1 METQKQKMNR
11 KIIAELMRSPLC
23 VRAHVVKTNDITES
37 YFFLTPENIA
47 NFIGQRPFAY
57 RIILTTMDG
66 DLILNTFN
74 NRIDSCRDHYLRREV
89 EHFLKPIQ
97 SGATAVGCLY
107 TVPAKIAKEYFPLY
121 VRRPFD

>member
-1 METQKQKMNR
+1 METQMQKMNR
-11 KIIAELMRSPLC
+11 KFIAELMRSPLC
-23 VRAHVVKTNDITES
+23 IRAHVVKSNDITES

-47 NFIGQRPFAY
+47 NFIGQRPFVY

-74 NRIDSCRDHYLRREV
+74 NRIDSHYLRREA

-97 SGATAVGCLY
+97 SGTTAVGCLD

-121 VRRPFD
+121 V